1 MESEEMK
8 REGEEYLAAFGF
20 LLQQRFLG
28 SR

>member
-20 LLQQRFLG
+20 LLQQRF
-28 SR
+28 